1 MNVEELVA
9 FISAQGYTDVKVNVF
24 AKSFTAC
31 CRSPEYYIEQY
42 YRFSISLLPSKPD
55 GSELS
60 NQLLHSFRS
69 VYGIVQQ

>member
-1 MNVEELVA
+1 MNTEELVA

-24 AKSFTAC
+24 AKGFSAC
-31 CRSPEYYIEQY
+31 CRSPEYYIEHH
-42 YRFSISLLPSKPD
+42 YRFSISELPAKPD

-69 VYGIVQQ
+69 VHIKKKQ